1 MGCLTGSLRDA
12 GELAGCSHHT
22 VALPRALHLPGSLVL
37 AALLVAV
44 AGSRVALAP
53 SRSDAI
59 GALDAGG
66 AAWMLTGRGN
76 IARDLA

>member
-1 MGCLTGSLRDA
+1 
-12 GELAGCSHHT
+12 
-22 VALPRALHLPGSLVL
+22 
-37 AALLVAV
+37 LLVAV

-59 GALDAGG
+59 GALDADG